1 MKALEAGDYTLTLA
15 IDQRAAIGD
24 VGDFRT
30 INFTVKGEEAPK
42 ADLVNTGISAVDK
55 ISGAELNLN
64 AVLPTQI
71 PVFTVNYANLGAAIT
86 APYFYSSVQVV
97 KSDGTVVLDTYE
109 RLCKTGLGAG
119 EAGSF
124 SFTIGK
130 QAVGSYTVKVQLDNR
145 EVIDQV
151 TRDNDYIEYD
161 FEVIN
166 LEGAALPEA
175 FADEA
180 FVDDL
185 FVDF

>member
-1 MKALEAGDYTLTLA
+1 M
-15 IDQRAAIGD
+15 
-24 VGDFRT
+24 
-30 INFTVKGEEAPK
+30 
-42 ADLVNTGISAVDK
+42 
-55 ISGAELNLN
+55 
-64 AVLPTQI
+64 
-71 PVFTVNYANLGAAIT
+71 
-86 APYFYSSVQVV
+86 